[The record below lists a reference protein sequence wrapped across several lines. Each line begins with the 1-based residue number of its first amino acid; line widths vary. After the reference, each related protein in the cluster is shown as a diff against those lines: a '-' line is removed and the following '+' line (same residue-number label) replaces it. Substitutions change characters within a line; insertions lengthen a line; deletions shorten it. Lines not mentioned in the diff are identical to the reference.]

1 MLDCDWK
8 LAFSI
13 LTLLN
18 IHILSSK
25 IIIIYHVKEI
35 NVCKKRFSFSFKLKF
50 LLFSMSFLV
59 SRCFKARKDYKHYWE
74 ILFIRILFKPELAPV
89 LLELPVHHQQSP
101 LYPQPLPQMLSLLS
115 CLNRSMTLPW
125 KTIILESSLC
135 ILRPLFFLA
144 TPLPLPC

>member
-1 MLDCDWK
+1 M
-8 LAFSI
+8 
-13 LTLLN
+13 
-18 IHILSSK
+18 
-25 IIIIYHVKEI
+25 YV
-35 NVCKKRFSFSFKLKF
+35 KKRFSFSFKLKF

-74 ILFIRILFKPELAPV
+74 ILFIWILFKPELAPV
-89 LLELPVHHQQSP
+89 LLELPVHRQQSP

-125 KTIILESSLC
+125 KTIILESSFC

-144 TPLPLPC
+144 TPLPLSCKKLWSSEAHGSQVYHFVPLHHCYLLNFS